1 MNFDLKQL
9 NEVDLNELDLNNIG
23 EWPPVVKA
31 IFVGIVSV
39 LTCFLFYYFLIS
51 DQLDDLSREQARE
64 VELREQFRS
73 KYHLASRVKTYREQM
88 KTMEETFENLLRI
101 LPASHETPGLLDDIT
116 YVGTTHGLEFVKIN
130 WEPERP
136 QEFYIELPIA
146 IVVEGDYHQFGDFVS
161 DVSALPRIVSLHDF
175 AIKRLDET
183 KLQMSI
189 LAKTYR
195 YKEAE

>member
-1 MNFDLKQL
+1 MKLDFKQL
-9 NEVDLNELDLNNIG
+9 NEIDFSDLDINNMG
-23 EWPPVVKA
+23 EWPNIVKGLFIA
-31 IFVGIVSV
+31 IVGV

-51 DQLDDLSREQARE
+51 YQLDELSREKARE

-73 KYHLASRVKTYREQM
+73 KYHLASRVQTYRDQM
-88 KTMEETFENLLRI
+88 KTMAETFENLLRI

-116 YVGTTHGLEFVKIN
+116 YVGTTHGLEFININ

-175 AIKRLDET
+175 SIKRVSDS

-195 YKEAE
+195 YKEAQ

>member
-1 MNFDLKQL
+1 MKFDLKEL
-9 NEVDLNELDLNNIG
+9 NEIDFNELDLNNMG
-23 EWPPVVKA
+23 EWPSTVKA
-31 IFVGIVSV
+31 IFIGIVGV
-39 LTCFLFYYFLIS
+39 LTCFLFYYFMIG

-64 VELREQFRS
+64 IELREQFRS
-73 KYHLASRVKTYREQM
+73 KYHLAARVKTYREQM
-88 KTMEETFENLLRI
+88 KAMEETFENLLRI
-101 LPASHETPGLLDDIT
+101 LPLSHETPGLLDDIT
-116 YVGTTHGLEFVKIN
+116 YVGTTHGLEFVNIN

-175 AIKRLDET
+175 SIKRIDES
-183 KLQMSI
+183 KLQLSI

-195 YKEAE
+195 YKEAQ